1 MFQNAWIIQ
10 HEQGLEDKKD
20 KNNAIEYIMYKTER
34 CPHDWFQETIR
45 PGECRSLDDKK
56 DCEYAGDFRECWILA
71 LRMWKEGVIK

>member
-34 CPHDWFQETIR
+34 CPYDWFQETIR
-45 PGECRSLDDKK
+45 PGECKSLNDKE
-56 DCEYAGDFRECWILA
+56 DCEYADDFRECWILA